1 MRKLATAMVLI
12 IATFAIPATAATSTK
27 TTKAKARV
35 AADTTRLA
43 AILSDVQHTAR
54 FDSAT
59 WKTTVNEAN
68 TLANRIY
75 ANTGGR
81 SQARELRKH
90 VRAMR
95 ASAMKGDADEA
106 RHHAMEALPFAY
118 ALIDWATPNQ

>member
-1 MRKLATAMVLI
+1 MLV
-12 IATFAIPATAATSTK
+12 IATFALSATAATSTK

-43 AILSDVQHTAR
+43 AILSDVQNAAK
-54 FDSAT
+54 FESAT

-68 TLANRIY
+68 TLANRVY

-81 SQARELRKH
+81 TEARELRKH
-90 VRAMR
+90 VREMR
-95 ASAMKGDADEA
+95 TSAMKGEADDA

-118 ALIDWATPNQ
+118 SLIDWAN